1 MPLTMKF
8 NATAWQKMTFKVF
21 RLYLFFSVQ
30 VSYWKKM
37 YHDIRL
43 FKFELTDTG
52 ILDSFTFTS
61 ILQFLLLNILYIFKL

>member
-1 MPLTMKF
+1 
-8 NATAWQKMTFKVF
+8 
-21 RLYLFFSVQ
+21 
-30 VSYWKKM
+30 M